1 LRETLKHLK
10 TGERELQM
18 RFGAQARYLHG
29 AKSLAGS
36 DNKEAGS
43 DHPKVSLIHVSNE
56 VSYESFGSFPVPG
69 FFLFSGSGA
78 RRPLRAGSRDDARS
92 DLERDSLHNLEV
104 AKNYF
109 KLKKAYVAA
118 LKRCEEI
125 IAGNPNFAKI
135 DEVLLMAGQSS
146 VWLSQNK
153 GKQNSSLYVS
163 FDGGEK
169 RTLTSEQFREMG
181 RDYLKKLVA
190 EYPNS
195 SYAKEAQEELRALD
209 APAPKP

>member
-1 LRETLKHLK
+1 DMKFKFLLLIILCFGVPSIYGQGVRQGPDPAT
-10 TGERELQM
+10 M
-18 RFGAQARYLHG
+18 R
-29 AKSLAGS
+29 
-36 DNKEAGS
+36 D
-43 DHPKVSLIHVSNE
+43 P
-56 VSYESFGSFPVPG
+56 
-69 FFLFSGSGA
+69 
-78 RRPLRAGSRDDARS
+78 
-92 DLERDSLHNLEV
+92 DLERDSYHNLEV

-146 VWLSQNK
+146 LWLADSK
-153 GKQNSSLYVS
+153 GKQKPELYVS

-181 RDYLKKLVA
+181 RDYLKKLVTD
-190 EYPNS
+190 YPNS
-195 SYAKEAQEELRALD
+195 PYAKQAQEELRALE
-209 APAPKP
+209 APKQP

>member
-1 LRETLKHLK
+1 MKLMVL
-10 TGERELQM
+10 
-18 RFGAQARYLHG
+18 
-29 AKSLAGS
+29 
-36 DNKEAGS
+36 
-43 DHPKVSLIHVSNE
+43 
-56 VSYESFGSFPVPG
+56 
-69 FFLFSGSGA
+69 FLFLVFAFAAPAVQAQGMRTAPDPST
-78 RRPLRAGSRDDARS
+78 LRDP
-92 DLERDSLHNLEV
+92 DLERDSQHNLDV

-135 DEVLLMAGQSS
+135 DEVLLIAGQSS

-153 GKQNSSLYVS
+153 GKQNPNLYVS
-163 FDGGEK
+163 FEGSEK
-169 RTLTSEQFREMG
+169 RTLTHEQFREMG

-195 SYAKEAQEELRALD
+195 PYAKQALEELQALD
-209 APAPKP
+209 APAPAKQ